1 VRLLDTD
8 TLYVTE
14 SDLVHVLQIVVLAPR

>member
-8 TLYVTE
+8 NLYVTE